1 MSTETN
7 KAIILRMVQQV
18 WNEGRIDLVEEFFE
32 EDYVELIVGQP
43 PRTGYEL
50 VRQGVELMRNTFPDF
65 VLSIGEQLGE
75 GDRIA
80 TRWTMTGTHQGE
92 FYGIPPTGKQINQS
106 GATFYRLSN
115 GRISEIWLLA
125 DTMGLLQQLGVIP
138 TPEAA

>member
-32 EDYVELIVGQP
+32 EDYVEFIVGQP

-50 VRQGVELMRNTFPDF
+50 VRQAVELVRNTYPDF
-65 VLSIGEQLGE
+65 VLSIDEQVAE
-75 GDRIA
+75 GDSIA
-80 TRWTMTGTHQGE
+80 ARWTLTGTHEGE
-92 FYGIPPTGKQINQS
+92 FYGIPPTGKQIKQS

-115 GRISEIWLLA
+115 GRIAEVWFLA
-125 DTMGLLQQLGVIP
+125 DMMGLMQQLGVIP
-138 TPEAA
+138 TLEAA